1 MPIDEQKLHDFI
13 SKAVSDLAAGS
24 AGVMISVGHK
34 LGLYEAMAGA
44 GPVKPA
50 EVAERAG
57 CAERYVREWMN
68 SQAAGGYV
76 VYHPEDETYELTPE
90 QAFVLADAESPVHFP
105 PAWDITAS
113 MWMDQEKTMQA
124 FRTGE
129 GIPWGEHDQRLYCG
143 VAAFFGNAYRGEL
156 VPNWLPA
163 LEGVEDKLKSGAA
176 VADIG
181 CGHGHSTVIM
191 AQAYPESRFYGYD
204 GHPASI
210 EAARENARQAGVDD
224 RVEFEVADARDYP
237 EKGFDLICYF
247 DCLHDMGDPAG
258 AAEHAGRALKD
269 DGTAMLVEPFAND
282 RVEDN
287 MNPVGRLYYSASA
300 PLCCAH
306 SLSEDVG
313 MALGAQA
320 GESRLADIFRQ
331 AGFSRFRRAT
341 ETPFN
346 LILEAR
352 L

>member
-1 MPIDEQKLHDFI
+1 MPIDEQKLNDFI
-13 SKAVSDLAAGS
+13 DKAVSDLAAGS

-44 GPVKPA
+44 GPVKPG
-50 EVAERAG
+50 EVAGRAG
-57 CAERYVREWMN
+57 CAERYVREWLN

-76 VYHPEDETYELTPE
+76 VYHPGDETYELTPE
-90 QAFVLADAESPVHFP
+90 QAFVLADVESPVHFP

-113 MWMDQEKTMQA
+113 MWMDQDKTMHA

-163 LEGVEDKLKSGAA
+163 LEGVEDKLVSGAA

-191 AQAYPESRFYGYD
+191 AQSYPGSRFYGYD

-237 EKGFDLICYF
+237 GKGFDLICYF

-258 AAEHAGRALKD
+258 AAEHARRALKD

-352 L
+352 P